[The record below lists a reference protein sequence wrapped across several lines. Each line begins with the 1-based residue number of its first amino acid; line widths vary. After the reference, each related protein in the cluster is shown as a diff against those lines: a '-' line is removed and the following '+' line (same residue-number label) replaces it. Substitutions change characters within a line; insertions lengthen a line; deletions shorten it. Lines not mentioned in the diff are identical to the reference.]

1 MLFWVSAFVDHIHK
15 DLFFTEH
22 NTQIYNLTPVP
33 QISPFLLGDPI
44 ISSKINSFTTV
55 LSFIQV
61 LYLKQQ
67 NNEMFFG
74 AFVV

>member
-1 MLFWVSAFVDHIHK
+1 MLVWVSAFVDQIHK

-22 NTQIYNLTPVP
+22 NAQIYSLTPVP

-44 ISSKINSFTTV
+44 ISSKLNSFTTV
-55 LSFIQV
+55 LSFIQI

-67 NNEMFFG
+67 NNEMLFG
-74 AFVV
+74 AFAV